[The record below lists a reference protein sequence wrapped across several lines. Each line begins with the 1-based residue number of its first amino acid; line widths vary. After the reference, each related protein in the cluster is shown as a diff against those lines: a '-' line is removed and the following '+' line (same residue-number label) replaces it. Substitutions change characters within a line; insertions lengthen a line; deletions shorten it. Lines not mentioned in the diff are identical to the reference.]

1 MPARAME
8 ECVAKI
14 MKPDE
19 LDDVRPL
26 LKLVNN

>member
-1 MPARAME
+1 ME